1 MADGVS
7 KQVADLTVFARAI
20 VASLGTYGP
29 QVAPGVEAI
38 LFPDGEPAKLTVA
51 VFFEAM
57 SVALGRSLEDLGVKN
72 RALAAEIADDAEP
85 RTTRDAAAER
95 LKAKLLRARSLFA
108 GAVPADVYD
117 RLGLAAAVPEN
128 HELLKQRADH
138 VVQQIR
144 ACKLA
149 RVSLDEGVTLDPAVI
164 ASGIEQAASDLD
176 DALKVVKQEEREL
189 TVAQKER
196 DEALSKLRGLANGA
210 ADTLEAMCKLA
221 GRGAL
226 ADDVRPSTRRR
237 ATSATEEGKTPTN
250 VAPQPAPPT
259 P

>member
-7 KQVADLTVFARAI
+7 KQVADLSVFARAI

-29 QVAPGVEAI
+29 QVAPNVEAI
-38 LFPDGEPAKLTVA
+38 LFPDGAPATLTVA
-51 VFFEAM
+51 DFVNAM
-57 SVALGRSLEDLGVKN
+57 GAALGRSLDDLGAKN
-72 RALAAEIADDAEP
+72 LSLAAEIADDAEP

-95 LKAKLLRARSLFA
+95 LKSKLLRARSLFA
-108 GAVPADVYD
+108 GAVPAEVYE
-117 RLGLAAAVPEN
+117 RLGLAGALPES

-149 RVSLDEGVTLDPAVI
+149 RIALDEGVTLDPAVI
-164 ASGIEQAASDLD
+164 ASGVEQAASELH

-196 DEALSKLRGLANGA
+196 DDAQVKLRGLANGV
-210 ADTLEAMCKLA
+210 ADTLEALCRLA
-221 GRGAL
+221 GRSDL
-226 ADDVRPSTRRR
+226 AESVRPTTRRR
-237 ATSATEEGKTPTN
+237 ATSATDEGKTPPN
-250 VAPQPAPPT
+250 AAPQPAPPT